1 MAAEPTDVLK
11 YLAYRGVPE
20 KFVWPKVPEGG
31 LAQETVELVGTL
43 QAGNAEEIFI
53 LAGGVVLRLPTNAVL
68 GIGDSAIGP
77 VGSTRLVVSTTA
89 VAEARNRLLLLPEV
103 RDGIAPL
110 ILKDPQ
116 EFLEHASYTD
126 KTLERF
132 KDVIEKLRQ
141 MGLPVPV
148 GSDGGTETY
157 SYASSATGGTDPNK
171 SDSDPIRMADD

>member
-1 MAAEPTDVLK
+1 MAEPTDVLK
-11 YLAYRGVPE
+11 YLASRGVPE
-20 KFVWPKVPEGG
+20 KFEWPKVPDGG

-53 LAGGVVLRLPTNAVL
+53 LAGGVVLRLPTQAVL
-68 GIGDSAIGP
+68 GIGDSGIGP
-77 VGSTRLVVSTTA
+77 VGSTRMVVSTTA

-103 RDGIAPL
+103 RDGVAPL
-110 ILKDPQ
+110 ILEDPR
-116 EFLEHASYTD
+116 ELVEHAIYTD

-157 SYASSATGGTDPNK
+157 SYASSATCSVEETK